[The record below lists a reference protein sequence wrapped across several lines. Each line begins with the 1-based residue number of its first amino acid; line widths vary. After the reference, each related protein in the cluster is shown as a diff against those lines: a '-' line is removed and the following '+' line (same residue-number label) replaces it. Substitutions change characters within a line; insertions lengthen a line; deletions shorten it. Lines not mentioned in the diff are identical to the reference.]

1 MKLFTT
7 QEIKESLKNIIL
19 RDLALQQK
27 ENNVSTVLH
36 FLFQVNKIQQQH
48 FFLKLSLWLM
58 NMVTGLKNGEKDYFF
73 FAAAFLPAFFGFA
86 AFFSGLAA
94 FLAGF
99 LGAAFFSAG
108 FLAAVFF
115 AGFLAAGFFAA
126 FLAFGL
132 VVFSVL
138 GLSSLD
144 LPSLN
149 FPDPLPESFALTI
162 VPPARALLMASL
174 SCPGA
179 FPASTLLLA
188 IMCLRIAW
196 REDPPFSLSSEMAL
210 TISALNG
217 GCSDGLAAFLAL
229 AGFLAFAAFF
239 AGVTGVSSTS
249 GLAAFS
255 SVA

>member
-1 MKLFTT
+1 
-7 QEIKESLKNIIL
+7 
-19 RDLALQQK
+19 
-27 ENNVSTVLH
+27 
-36 FLFQVNKIQQQH
+36 
-48 FFLKLSLWLM
+48 M
-58 NMVTGLKNGEKDYFF
+58 NMVTGLKNGVKNYFF

-86 AFFSGLAA
+86 AFFS
-94 FLAGF
+94 GF

-188 IMCLRIAW
+188 TMCLRIA
-196 REDPPFSLSSEMAL
+196 
-210 TISALNG
+210 
-217 GCSDGLAAFLAL
+217 
-229 AGFLAFAAFF
+229 
-239 AGVTGVSSTS
+239 
-249 GLAAFS
+249 
-255 SVA
+255 

>member
-58 NMVTGLKNGEKDYFF
+58 NMVTGLKNGEKNYFF

-86 AFFSGLAA
+86 AFLAGFLA
-94 FLAGF
+94 TFLAGF

-126 FLAFGL
+126 FLA
-132 VVFSVL
+132 SVW
-138 GLSSLD
+138 LSSQ
-144 LPSLN
+144 
-149 FPDPLPESFALTI
+149 F
-162 VPPARALLMASL
+162 
-174 SCPGA
+174 
-179 FPASTLLLA
+179 
-188 IMCLRIAW
+188 
-196 REDPPFSLSSEMAL
+196 
-210 TISALNG
+210 
-217 GCSDGLAAFLAL
+217 
-229 AGFLAFAAFF
+229 
-239 AGVTGVSSTS
+239 
-249 GLAAFS
+249 
-255 SVA
+255 